1 MGSILSIENSL
12 IDDKMNKRHENI
24 LSIENSLFDEK
35 MNAKNNYN

>member
-12 IDDKMNKRHENI
+12 IDDKMNIRHENI

-35 MNAKNNYN
+35 MNV